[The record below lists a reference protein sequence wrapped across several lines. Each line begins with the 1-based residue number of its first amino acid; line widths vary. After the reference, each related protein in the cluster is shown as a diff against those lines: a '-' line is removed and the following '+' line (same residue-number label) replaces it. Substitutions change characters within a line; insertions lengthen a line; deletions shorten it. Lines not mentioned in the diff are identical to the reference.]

1 MIDLKHGFGEEKAV
15 FESTLT
21 GEKAK
26 LLNPIRSVYQVL
38 GTLARRP
45 QTLLQPRM
53 TLCEDDFLQNFHKM
67 VFGTIKDIIC
77 KDNSIKRLTHVD
89 IDNHL
94 STDDELYELWKDCNG
109 IYYMQSAI
117 EHSTNDTF
125 KIHYRELK
133 KHTLMRQ
140 FACADIDIQGVYDYM
155 QNDLQLLMRSTKRVE
170 SLTLEELEN
179 ALIPLGTGNSD
190 MQQLLSD
197 QQQAIDSHISML
209 MKRKQELHLLGEKIK

>member
-1 MIDLKHGFGEEKAV
+1 MNKHGFGTEEKAV

-21 GEKAK
+21 REETK

-45 QTLLQPRM
+45 QLLLQPRM
-53 TLCEDDFLQNFHKM
+53 ALCEDDFVQDFHKM
-67 VFGTIKDIIC
+67 VFGAIKDIIC

-94 STDDELYELWKDCNG
+94 STDDELYALWEECNG

-117 EHSTNDTF
+117 EYSTNDTF

-140 FACADIDIQGVYDYM
+140 FVCADIDIQGVYDYM
-155 QNDLQLLMRSTKRVE
+155 QKDLRLLMRSTKRVE

-190 MQQLLSD
+190 MQRLLSD
-197 QQQAIDSHISML
+197 QQHAIDSQIDML
-209 MKRKQELHLLGEKIK
+209 VKRKKELESLQDKLK